1 MTKKDFYIEYLSIIR
16 DFKQY
21 LEQMMKRPSSDNTSS
36 LQQMYQEIKNCQRCP
51 LYKTRTNL
59 VFGEGNPN
67 ATLLFVGEAPGKYE
81 DLQGKPFIGAAGK
94 ILRESLRDVGIGE
107 KKIYIANILKCRPP
121 GNRDPNPE
129 EISAC
134 LLHLEKQI
142 QIIQPKII
150 CSLGKF
156 SSQILLNTTQGITY
170 LRGQEFI
177 LKNKI
182 TLIPAY
188 HPAACIYKPAWKK
201 QFLMDLEKVKDKLS
215 KIK

>member
-16 DFKQY
+16 DFKQH
-21 LEQMMKRPSSDNTSS
+21 LEQIMEKPSPSNISS
-36 LQQMYQEIKNCQRCP
+36 LQQMYQEIKNCQQCP

-67 ATLLFVGEAPGKYE
+67 ATLMLVGEAPGKYE

-94 ILRESLRDVGIGE
+94 LLRESLKDLGIGE

-121 GNRDPNPE
+121 GNRNPNPE

-134 LLHLEKQI
+134 LPYLKKQI

-150 CSLGKF
+150 CSMGNF
-156 SSQILLNTTQGITY
+156 SSQILLNTTRGITY

-182 TLIPAY
+182 ILMPIY
-188 HPAACIYKPAWKK
+188 HPAASIYKPTWKK
-201 QFLMDLEKVKDKLS
+201 QFLMDLEKARDKLS
-215 KIK
+215 KI

>member
-16 DFKQY
+16 DFKQH
-21 LEQMMKRPSSDNTSS
+21 LEQIMKKAPPSNTSS
-36 LQQMYQEIKNCQRCP
+36 LHRMYQEIKNCQRCP

-67 ATLLFVGEAPGKYE
+67 ATLILVGEAPGKYE

-94 ILRESLRDVGIGE
+94 LLRESLKDLGIGE

-121 GNRDPNPE
+121 GNRNPNPE

-134 LLHLEKQI
+134 LPYLKKQI

-150 CSLGKF
+150 CSMGNF
-156 SSQILLNTTQGITY
+156 SSQILLNTTRGITY

-182 TLIPAY
+182 ILMPIY
-188 HPAACIYKPAWKK
+188 HPAASIYKPAWKK
-201 QFLMDLEKVKDKLS
+201 QFLMDLEKVRDKLS
-215 KIK
+215 KI